1 MPNRYQGWDGL
12 PNAQDTRL
20 GYCLKHQEI
29 LTMAKAERRKRQDAA
44 NEDRQPSDASNLP
57 VAHIPPEFAAVW
69 ERHRQK
75 YGDRLAVVEQAI
87 QALAAGQLA
96 EPLRQQAHQE
106 AHTLIGSL
114 GSFGLEKASQLCR
127 QIEQKF
133 KLTGGLKQADAFDL
147 AELAKVI
154 RHEMGLTYDP
164 ESGTESELLE
174 RIGMGEGVPVLTSAA
189 LLVDV
194 LPTRLSSSFAT
205 FPSHPRLLIVEDD
218 TALAEQ
224 IVAEAIAMGIQS
236 SVAVNL
242 EQARAAIAAHR
253 PDVILLDLSFPDT
266 NEDGF
271 ALLAELN
278 HQPSPIPTVVFTVHH
293 SFLDRV
299 RVARLG
305 GLAFLQKPIA
315 PQKVV
320 ETLIQVLQFS
330 HKPEA
335 KLLIVD
341 DDAALLDFLRSLL
354 QPWGFRLTLLE
365 DPQLF
370 WETLEQSTPDL
381 LILDIDMPN
390 FSGIDLCR
398 VVRNDPR
405 WSDLPILFFSSRTD
419 PETITQVFIAG
430 ADDYITKPVVESELI
445 ARVLNRLERTQILR
459 RLTGVK

>member
-1 MPNRYQGWDGL
+1 
-12 PNAQDTRL
+12 
-20 GYCLKHQEI
+20 
-29 LTMAKAERRKRQDAA
+29 MAEAKRRKQQDVE
-44 NEDRQPSDASNLP
+44 NEERLLTDTSVP
-57 VAHIPPEFAAVW
+57 VTHIPPEFAAVW

-75 YGDRLAVVEQAI
+75 YGDRLSVVEQAI
-87 QALAAGQLA
+87 QALAENQLSDF
-96 EPLRQQAHQE
+96 LRQQAHRE

-114 GSFGLEKASQLCR
+114 GSFGLEQASRLCR

-133 KLTGGLKQADAFDL
+133 KSIGELSQADAADL
-147 AELAKVI
+147 TELAKAV
-154 RHEMGLTYDP
+154 RQEMGLTYNV
-164 ESGTESELLE
+164 ESEPLD
-174 RIGMGEGVPVLTSAA
+174 RIGVEGQSMTLPSTTLSA
-189 LLVDV
+189 V
-194 LPTRLSSSFAT
+194 LPTRLSSFSSD
-205 FPSHPRLLIVEDD
+205 FPSDPRLLIVEDD
-218 TALAEQ
+218 MALAEQ
-224 IVAEAIAMGIQS
+224 IRFEAIAMGIES
-236 SVAVNL
+236 SIATNL
-242 EQARAAIAAHR
+242 EQARAAIAAR
-253 PDVILLDLSFPDT
+253 PPDVVLLDLSFPDSS
-266 NEDGF
+266 EDGF
-271 ALLAELN
+271 TLLAELN
-278 HQPSPIPTVVFTVHH
+278 RYPSPIPTVVFTVHH

-320 ETLIQVLQFS
+320 ETLMQVLQFS

-365 DPQLF
+365 DPQQF
-370 WETLEQSTPDL
+370 WETLEQTTPDL

-430 ADDYITKPVVESELI
+430 ADDYISKPVVELELI
-445 ARVLNRLERTQILR
+445 ARVLNRLERTRILR